1 MKHRSLYVVL
11 GVAAMVAS
19 GSDPARGQ
27 DREVV
32 SIGVVV
38 DGPWDRNDEIQ
49 DRFEQEI
56 IALLSGDFD
65 VRFPDQAQIDGAWTM
80 EGVRNALDRLLEDPD
95 VDLVLTVGVLGSVE
109 VGRRAV
115 LLKPV
120 IAPLVWSARLQ
131 GLPLTDSGTSG
142 VTNLNYLEH
151 PSSFP
156 RDVELF
162 REVAPFRT
170 LGVLRGE
177 AYVSGAAELWTG
189 LEQVADSLG
198 QVADSLELE
207 LVSVPVSASAD
218 SALAAIPPDVEAV
231 YLFPLTQLDPGQF
244 DVLVEGLIERRL
256 PSFSF
261 LGVEEVERGILLGL
275 NPETFWDRLARRV
288 ALNAQRILLGEDA
301 GTLSVGITYGERM
314 TLNMRTADAI
324 GISPSWEVVTEADAI
339 DDAPEEGPRLTLA
352 EAVRGALDA
361 NLDLEVEDHVV
372 AAGSKNVGLARSQ
385 LLPQLDVSALTTFI
399 DADRAKASVGSQP
412 QRALVG
418 GVTATQLLFSEPAWA
433 NLAIQD
439 DVQLSREAQRDALRL
454 DVISEA
460 ATAYLNV
467 LRANTFERIQRE
479 NLRLTHANL
488 ERARVRRLIG
498 AASPAEEFRWE
509 SEIARG
515 RSATIQANSQRN
527 VAEIALNQV
536 RHRPLEEPFSTM
548 EVGLEDPSL
557 LTADTRFFDY
567 FGNRAIFR
575 VFRTFMTREALAAA
589 PELEGL
595 VAAID
600 AQRRVQSSASNSFWA
615 PTVALQASLT
625 GRLAEG
631 GAGTQFSPQ
640 LPPGSP
646 DLSGLFP
653 QANDVNLS
661 LGLNVSLPV
670 FSGGRRFL
678 ERSQSYE
685 EVTRLEVQQSAVGER
700 VEQRIRTALHFAGSS
715 YAGIGLARE
724 GADAARN
731 NLELVGDA
739 YAQGLVSIIDL
750 IDAQN
755 ASLVADLG
763 AATAVYDFLVDWV
776 EAERAVGRFSLFMTA
791 AERDDFFDRLEAF
804 VAASGGDTQR

>member
-1 MKHRSLYVVL
+1 MKHRSLYIVL
-11 GVAAMVAS
+11 GVAAVVAS
-19 GSDPARGQ
+19 GSDAVRGQ
-27 DREVV
+27 DREIV

-38 DGPWDRNDEIQ
+38 DGPWDRNDEIR
-49 DRFEQEI
+49 DRFEQETI
-56 IALLSGDFD
+56 TLLSGDFD
-65 VRFPDQAQIDGAWTM
+65 VRFPDQAQVDGAWTLD
-80 EGVRNALDRLLEDPD
+80 GVRNALDRLLEDPE
-95 VDLVLTVGVLGSVE
+95 VDLVLTIGVLGSVE
-109 VGRRAV
+109 AGRRAV

-120 IAPLVWSARLQ
+120 IAPLVWSAELQ

-162 REVAPFRT
+162 REIVPFRT

-189 LEQVADSLG
+189 LQQATAGLD
-198 QVADSLELE
+198 LE
-207 LVSVPVSASAD
+207 LVSIPVPSSAE
-218 SALAAIPPDVEAV
+218 SALAAIPPTVEAV
-231 YLFPLTQLDPGQF
+231 YIFPLTQLDPGQF

-261 LGVEEVERGILLGL
+261 LGVEEVERGILVGL

-324 GISPSWEVVTEADAI
+324 GLSPPWEVVTEAEAI
-339 DDAPEEGPRLTLA
+339 DDVPEEGPRLTLA
-352 EAVRGALDA
+352 EAVRGALNA

-385 LLPQLDVSALTTFI
+385 ILPQLEVSALTTFI
-399 DADRAKASVGSQP
+399 DADRAVASVGSQP

-479 NLRLTHANL
+479 NLRLTRANL

-515 RSATIQANSQRN
+515 RSASIEANSRRN

-548 EVGLEDPSL
+548 EVGLEDTSL

-589 PELEGL
+589 PELKGL
-595 VAAID
+595 AAATD
-600 AQRRVQSSASNSFWA
+600 AQRRVQSFRVQELLGSH
-615 PTVALQASLT
+615 
-625 GRLAEG
+625 
-631 GAGTQFSPQ
+631 AGPSGQ
-640 LPPGSP
+640 LDRPPG
-646 DLSGLFP
+646 
-653 QANDVNLS
+653 
-661 LGLNVSLPV
+661 
-670 FSGGRRFL
+670 GGRR
-678 ERSQSYE
+678 RYTIQPP
-685 EVTRLEVQQSAVGER
+685 
-700 VEQRIRTALHFAGSS
+700 
-715 YAGIGLARE
+715 
-724 GADAARN
+724 
-731 NLELVGDA
+731 
-739 YAQGLVSIIDL
+739 
-750 IDAQN
+750 
-755 ASLVADLG
+755 
-763 AATAVYDFLVDWV
+763 ATA
-776 EAERAVGRFSLFMTA
+776 G
-791 AERDDFFDRLEAF
+791 
-804 VAASGGDTQR
+804 VA

>member
-1 MKHRSLYVVL
+1 MGDSH
-11 GVAAMVAS
+11 
-19 GSDPARGQ
+19 RGQ
-27 DREVV
+27 
-32 SIGVVV
+32 
-38 DGPWDRNDEIQ
+38 
-49 DRFEQEI
+49 
-56 IALLSGDFD
+56 
-65 VRFPDQAQIDGAWTM
+65 
-80 EGVRNALDRLLEDPD
+80 
-95 VDLVLTVGVLGSVE
+95 
-109 VGRRAV
+109 
-115 LLKPV
+115 
-120 IAPLVWSARLQ
+120 
-131 GLPLTDSGTSG
+131 
-142 VTNLNYLEH
+142 
-151 PSSFP
+151 
-156 RDVELF
+156 
-162 REVAPFRT
+162 
-170 LGVLRGE
+170 
-177 AYVSGAAELWTG
+177 
-189 LEQVADSLG
+189 
-198 QVADSLELE
+198 
-207 LVSVPVSASAD
+207 
-218 SALAAIPPDVEAV
+218 
-231 YLFPLTQLDPGQF
+231 
-244 DVLVEGLIERRL
+244 
-256 PSFSF
+256 
-261 LGVEEVERGILLGL
+261 
-275 NPETFWDRLARRV
+275 
-288 ALNAQRILLGEDA
+288 
-301 GTLSVGITYGERM
+301 
-314 TLNMRTADAI
+314 
-324 GISPSWEVVTEADAI
+324 AI
-339 DDAPEEGPRLTLA
+339 DDVPEEGPRLTLA

-385 LLPQLDVSALTTFI
+385 LLPQLEVSALTTFI
-399 DADRAKASVGSQP
+399 DADRAEASVGNQP

-479 NLRLTHANL
+479 NLRLTRANL

-509 SEIARG
+509 TEIARG
-515 RSATIQANSQRN
+515 RSASIQANSQRN

-631 GAGTQFSPQ
+631 GAGTRFSPQ
-640 LPPGSP
+640 LPPGTP

-661 LGLNVSLPV
+661 VGLSVSLPV

-678 ERSQSYE
+678 ESSQSSE
-685 EVTRLEVQQSAVGER
+685 EVTRLQVQQSAVGER
-700 VEQRIRTALHFAGSS
+700 VDQRIRTALHFAGSS

-724 GADAARN
+724 GADAARK

-755 ASLVADLG
+755 ASLVADFG

-791 AERDDFFDRLEAF
+791 AERNDFFDRLEAF